1 MTKGANRL
9 DFLNATGKKR
19 ATLIN
24 RRDMLRLGTAVFA
37 GLSLNRFSDL
47 RSSSAHAASQNM
59 HSAEHPNILL
69 IITDQQHAG
78 MMSCTGNRGLKT
90 PAMDALAARGV
101 RFERAYCGNPVCVPS
116 RFSMMTGVL
125 PSRIGM
131 DRNGPASFPVTD
143 AILENSLGHVFR
155 KAGYK
160 TVYGGKVHLPGTKD
174 KGIAAYGFDVL
185 TSDEREG
192 LTQACKRFFSQNHKQ
207 PFLLVAS
214 FINPH
219 DICYMAIDAFTQAK
233 GRPLMYPNSSRERE
247 CLAEALRLPAGM
259 SRDEFFAKLCP
270 PLPPN
275 FEIPK
280 DEPPAVRDTDWR
292 EFRQYVQKNWS
303 REDWR
308 MHRWAYARL
317 TERVDTHIGKLLDAL
332 RTTGLDE
339 NTVVVFT
346 SDHGDMDSAHRL
358 EHKSMPYEEAA
369 RVPLIV
375 SQPGVT
381 AEGGVNRTNLI
392 STGLDLIPTLCE
404 FAGIQIPASLSGH
417 SVKSLTTSANKR
429 HRWRDNLVF
438 ENEGS
443 RVLVTE
449 RNKYAVYDHGEP
461 REMLFDLES
470 DPGEMNNL
478 AVDPRH
484 MNILTQHRRL
494 LCKWYDENGETLD
507 EKYIVAS

>member
-1 MTKGANRL
+1 MTKGDNRH

-19 ATLIN
+19 ATLTN
-24 RRDMLRLGTAVFA
+24 RRDILRLGTAVFA
-37 GLSLNRFSDL
+37 GLSLNRYSDL
-47 RSSSAHAASQNM
+47 ISSSVHADSQNRR
-59 HSAEHPNILL
+59 SAEHPNILL

-78 MMSCTGNRGLKT
+78 MMSCAGNRWLKT

-101 RFERAYCGNPVCVPS
+101 RFERAYCSNPVCVPS

-131 DRNGPASFPVTD
+131 DRNKPASFPVTD
-143 AILENSLGHVFR
+143 EILQYSLGHVFL

-160 TVYGGKVHLPGTKD
+160 TVYGGKVHLPGTKG
-174 KGIAAYGFDVL
+174 KGIAAYGFDTL
-185 TSDEREG
+185 TGDQREG
-192 LTQACKRFFSQNHKQ
+192 LAEACAKFIKQKHRQ

-233 GRPLMYPNSSRERE
+233 GGAPMYPNSSRERE

-270 PLPPN
+270 PLPSN

-303 REDWR
+303 RKDWQ

-317 TERVDTHIGKLLDAL
+317 TERVDSHIGKVLDAL
-332 RTTGLDE
+332 RTNGLED
-339 NTVVVFT
+339 NTVVFFT

-381 AEGGVNRTNLI
+381 AEGLVDRINLV

-404 FAGIQIPASLSGH
+404 FAGIQIPASLAGH
-417 SVKSLTTSANKR
+417 SVKPLTISANKR

-443 RVLVTE
+443 RVLVSE
-449 RNKYAVYDHGEP
+449 RNKYAVYNHGEP
-461 REMLFDLES
+461 LEMLFDLES

-478 AVDPRH
+478 AVDHRY
-484 MNILTQHRRL
+484 MNILNQHRRL